1 MDRGSLLT
9 HSWVPANSGA
19 QLPISPPLVPS
30 QGGAG
35 VAVGCGVPAGS
46 GVAVGPGVA
55 EGSGVDVA
63 VGVAVGAGATVDA
76 AAVGS
81 GAAVAVAGSGV
92 GVGAVVVAGSGAIVG
107 AWGACVGGTCVAV
120 GGGGEVGVAGSSPPQ
135 AASAIRGNRQ
145 ITADRMSSLQ
155 PERRAFRCICSGAP
169 YLLRILR
176 PCRRSGCIQRIL
188 GQVEHPVSGGKG
200 YRAPG
205 MGTESSS
212 RSTTSLG
219 CIRRMRA
226 AGESMMRCPI
236 TP

>member
-1 MDRGSLLT
+1 MVRMQLMQEYVQKSISTTLPRRLSMDRGSLLT

-19 QLPISPPLVPS
+19 QLPISTPLVPS

-92 GVGAVVVAGSGAIVG
+92 GVGVVAGSGAIVG

-120 GGGGEVGVAGSSPPQ
+120 GRGVGVASSPPH
-135 AASAIRGNRQ
+135 AESTSASVKPSAPRVANL
-145 ITADRMSSLQ
+145 TVSLN
-155 PERRAFRCICSGAP
+155 ICSP
-169 YLLRILR
+169 
-176 PCRRSGCIQRIL
+176 
-188 GQVEHPVSGGKG
+188 
-200 YRAPG
+200 
-205 MGTESSS
+205 
-212 RSTTSLG
+212 
-219 CIRRMRA
+219 
-226 AGESMMRCPI
+226 
-236 TP
+236 